1 LASRVRALEDAVRR
15 DREVLAACQG
25 ERQRLLAMHEQTEVR
40 LVLLTGVLVAHVSP
54 AIFFLVGRAVSP
66 TC

>member
-1 LASRVRALEDAVRR
+1 MASRVRALEDAVRR

-40 LVLLTGVLVAHVSP
+40 LVLFTPQARLL
-54 AIFFLVGRAVSP
+54 
-66 TC
+66 